1 MTGVRGGAGSSGGG
15 GGGDFQGQGNILCTV
30 RIIIINFCLY
40 YSLVYMKSLCFPT
53 FSKLIEKQI
62 EGNMFKKVIHV

>member
-15 GGGDFQGQGNILCTV
+15 GGCQGQGNILCTV
-30 RIIIINFCLY
+30 RIIIIINICLY